1 MPLVNGNRILQP
13 EPDPKAEPE
22 LDSSSSASLSFAPLK
37 VKLPIYRTPLS
48 LSLWLF
54 LCRLY
59 CLFLFDKSCWVN
71 CVMSVMIYDFCI
83 PPSWLAIL
91 CYMYGISHLPSH
103 RIPCSHNFRYL
114 FAALPLL
121 SSDTLIID
129 TGVTRA
135 RLCLWFIAVNG
146 RDGKR

>member
-1 MPLVNGNRILQP
+1 MNAACQRQQNPPARAESSAWARAGLLLIIISIVKFCTPKSEVTYL
-13 EPDPKAEPE
+13 PDPA
-22 LDSSSSASLSFAPLK
+22 
-37 VKLPIYRTPLS
+37 

-54 LCRLY
+54 PCRLY
-59 CLFLFDKSCWVN
+59 CLFLFDKNCWVN

-83 PPSWLAIL
+83 PPSLLAIL
-91 CYMYGISHLPSH
+91 CYMYLPSH

-135 RLCLWFIAVNG
+135 RLCLWFIAVNS

>member
-1 MPLVNGNRILQP
+1 MNAACQRQQNPPARARP
-13 EPDPKAEPE
+13 EGWARAGLIIISIVKFCTPKSEVTYLPDPA
-22 LDSSSSASLSFAPLK
+22 
-37 VKLPIYRTPLS
+37 LS
-48 LSLWLF
+48 LALALPLPTLLFVSVWQKLLSELRNVCHDLWF
-54 LCRLY
+54 LHPSIVAGHPMLY
-59 CLFLFDKSCWVN
+59 VW
-71 CVMSVMIYDFCI
+71 Y
-83 PPSWLAIL
+83 
-91 CYMYGISHLPSH
+91 LPSH

-135 RLCLWFIAVNG
+135 RLCLWFIAVNS

>member
-1 MPLVNGNRILQP
+1 MPLVNGNKILQP
-13 EPDPKAEPE
+13 ASDPKAEPE

-48 LSLWLF
+48 LSLALPLPTLLF
-54 LCRLY
+54 VSVWQKLLSELRNVCHDLWFLHPSIVAGHPMLY
-59 CLFLFDKSCWVN
+59 VW
-71 CVMSVMIYDFCI
+71 Y
-83 PPSWLAIL
+83 
-91 CYMYGISHLPSH
+91 LPSH